1 MAKICIEQRSM
12 RNKQTFC
19 LFYLFVRKTLYY
31 RKCFIL
37 LLSISKKK
45 AFYSGRLI
53 PRRVK
58 IGVSI
63 KHTWKSELHLSAW
76 IKFFIIIA
84 PHFIFFFMNIIAP
97 HFFFIAPHFDH
108 LSNPSEIL
116 FQVHTLL
123 VLQIYLKIII
133 III

>member
-1 MAKICIEQRSM
+1 MLGAKANIYYVLVKLANWQRFISQKKKKKKAEICIERSM
-12 RNKQTFC
+12 MNKQTFC

-53 PRRVK
+53 HRRVK

-63 KHTWKSELHLSAW
+63 KHTWKSELHMSAW

-84 PHFIFFFMNIIAP
+84 PHF
-97 HFFFIAPHFDH
+97 DH
-108 LSNPSEIL
+108 LSIPSEIL

-123 VLQIYLKIII
+123 V
-133 III
+133 